1 MAIEQYPNLPGTRVT
16 LRDGGLRVGKTTADA
31 LPKDNILFIGTAVDG
46 PKDTPVLV
54 SSPDRAIEIFGAYTN
69 SKGEP
74 NGATLVPAFLQAWD
88 AGARKIY
95 LMRVTGEYASLELK
109 DGDDTTL
116 LIVRGRYPGARYNAI
131 EVSVND
137 QEILIDGFEVRSYAL
152 TNEDGESKTL
162 GQLIAEINRDSA
174 THGAVAVLPD
184 GVDENTTVDN
194 LAVVTGAKLQG
205 GTNGLNPVLGSYG
218 ATGYRGDL
226 ERAYK
231 LLEGQSFDIIV
242 PLGVRVN
249 WNGTT
254 LDTTDAH
261 RLAEFCAQQT
271 LTDNPAIGV
280 INVSQPA
287 DYSLATVKEY
297 AEGLAG
303 TDHLYSDTEGNDLG
317 RYLQVVVGRL
327 IFNDD
332 LLGTYSD
339 DAAAAY
345 AGLLA
350 SLERHRSTTN
360 KVVRGALGVAY
371 QLTAAQRDALAANGF
386 VTIYNQVGRGPVV
399 TSDRTAAPLGSDY
412 DYMVT
417 VRIATDVVKAIRLV
431 GNAYIGEPMSMARQ
445 NALKGDIDAVLAARK
460 DTAWGAILDYSF
472 QLTGSLIEQIRG
484 IFTVEVNLVP
494 VPTLRRLRIVISLRA
509 GLENA

>member
-16 LRDGGLRVGKTTADA
+16 LRDGGLRVGKNTADA
-31 LPKDNILFIGTAVDG
+31 LPKDNVLFIGTAIDG

-54 SSPDRAIEIFGAYTN
+54 SSPDRALEIFGAYTS

-74 NGATLVPAFLQAWD
+74 NGATLVPAFMQAWD

-95 LMRVTGEYASLELK
+95 LMRVTGEYATLAIK
-109 DGDDTTL
+109 DTAEADQVV
-116 LIVRGRYPGARYNAI
+116 IRGRHPGTRYNSI
-131 EVSVND
+131 EVVLDD
-137 QEILIDGFEVRSYAL
+137 QELTIDGFELRSYSL
-152 TNEDGESKTL
+152 TNESGEAKTY

-174 THGAVAVLPD
+174 VHGAVAVLTD
-184 GVDENTTVDN
+184 GVDENTPTTN
-194 LAVVTGAKLQG
+194 LSPITGQLEG
-205 GTNGLNPVLGSYG
+205 GSNGLNSELGSYSG
-218 ATGYRGDL
+218 TGYRADL
-226 ERAYK
+226 DRAYR

-254 LDTTDAH
+254 IESTDAH

-271 LTDNPAIGV
+271 HTDNPAIGV

-287 DYSLATVKEY
+287 DYSLAAVKEY
-297 AEGLAG
+297 VEGLAG
-303 TDHLYSDTEGNDLG
+303 ADHLYSDTEGNDIG
-317 RYLQVVVGRL
+317 RFLQIVVGRL
-327 IFNDD
+327 MFNDD
-332 LLGTYSD
+332 KLGTYSD

-360 KVVRGALGVAY
+360 KQVRGALGVAY
-371 QLTAAQRDALAANGF
+371 QLTAAQRDVLAANGF
-386 VTIYNQVGRGPVV
+386 VTIYNQIGRGPTV

-445 NALKGDIDAVLAARK
+445 NALKGDIDAVLAARR

-494 VPTLRRLRIVISLRA
+494 VPTLRRLRIVISLKA
-509 GLENA
+509 GLDNS